1 MAQHKS
7 SDVSN
12 SQKKHLLNTFTSE
25 RLGTAHKRL
34 NNQQSTC
41 SSMAVISIPAEKKKE
56 DNSVKFE
63 QYEPNYASQP
73 SNSQR
78 KPHKHAASATQS
90 VGIGLISSL
99 TQSLRNA
106 GLTSS
111 ETAKIKGS
119 KNNSMKERT
128 ANQPNSSSVVQS
140 SNDPSKNKLS
150 S

>member
-1 MAQHKS
+1 
-7 SDVSN
+7 
-12 SQKKHLLNTFTSE
+12 
-25 RLGTAHKRL
+25 
-34 NNQQSTC
+34 
-41 SSMAVISIPAEKKKE
+41 MAVISIPAEKKKE

-78 KPHKHAASATQS
+78 KPHKHAASVTQS

-111 ETAKIKGS
+111 ETAKVKGS